1 VAAAVVAATAVAV
14 NRIVRVETQW
24 PKGPESVPS
33 AICLLPPGYYSSRR
47 GKLWPCHAAGLN
59 DSVGT
64 VILPARCRPQRFLS
78 KDEMSMARDIDYAAV
93 AVKKAIVEKFWKTD
107 LQDLEAVAGD
117 KTIALRHQ
125 GRVAEGTRDDLLA
138 AVRKATSFDN
148 LWEVLANEGRCCG

>member
-1 VAAAVVAATAVAV
+1 
-14 NRIVRVETQW
+14 
-24 PKGPESVPS
+24 
-33 AICLLPPGYYSSRR
+33 
-47 GKLWPCHAAGLN
+47 
-59 DSVGT
+59 
-64 VILPARCRPQRFLS
+64 
-78 KDEMSMARDIDYAAV
+78 MARDIDYAAV